1 MLICSKYIILQ
12 ISRLVQPGK
21 IYHIFSF
28 LLIFLCYMYL
38 LFTSFM
44 KPFSIMARLFLNQQ
58 GFSYDIELQIRNVEW
73 PTMLQ
78 TTECK

>member
-1 MLICSKYIILQ
+1 MY
-12 ISRLVQPGK
+12 
-21 IYHIFSF
+21 
-28 LLIFLCYMYL
+28 LLYL

>member
-1 MLICSKYIILQ
+1 MLICFKCIILQ

-21 IYHIFSF
+21 IYHILSF
-28 LLIFLCYMYL
+28 LLISVCYMYL